1 MKNFVTGA
9 TGFVGSALV
18 RKLPD
23 RGEEVVALVRER
35 SDLTN
40 LAGLGVEL
48 AIGDLT
54 DPGSIVKGMGG
65 CGRVYHAAAD
75 YQLWVPD
82 RKAIYAA
89 NVDGT
94 RNVLDAARR
103 CGVER
108 VVYTSTVGALGNPGD
123 GTPGREDT
131 PVSISDMAGDYK
143 RSKFMAELEAQRF
156 AFEGLPVVIV
166 NPSTPVGPRDIKPT
180 PTGKMV
186 LDFVRG
192 KMFAYLD
199 TGLNIVDV
207 DDVALGHIL
216 AMEKGRPGE
225 KYILGNRDMTLR
237 EIFGILSRITGIPA
251 PRVRLPYGFV
261 YAVAIASTAV
271 SDYITHRPPLAP
283 IDAVRMARKFMFF
296 DPSKAVRELG
306 LPQSPVEGALERA
319 VKWFHDEGLVGRLAS
334 FSPPSFSGR
343 TYSSSCSS
351 IWSRHRSRSGRRSPL
366 SLLS

>member
-1 MKNFVTGA
+1 MPGGVKNYIDTEARFLYPNYMKNFVTGA

-18 RKLPD
+18 RKLLE
-23 RGEEVVALVRER
+23 RGEKVVALVRDG
-35 SDLTN
+35 SDLRN
-40 LAGLGVEL
+40 LSGLDVRL
-48 AIGDLT
+48 VRGDLT
-54 DPGSIVKGMGG
+54 DPGSIREGMSG
-65 CGRVYHAAAD
+65 CSRVYHAAAD

-82 RKAIYAA
+82 KKAIYAV
-89 NVDGT
+89 NVGGT
-94 RNVLDAARR
+94 RNVLEAARA

-131 PVSISDMAGDYK
+131 PVSINDMVGDYK
-143 RSKFMAELEAQRF
+143 KSTFLAELEAQRF
-156 AFEGLPVVIV
+156 SFEGLPVVIV

-207 DDVALGHIL
+207 DDVAMGHIL

-225 KYILGNRDMTLR
+225 KYILGTKDMTLR

-261 YAVAIASTAV
+261 YAVALASTAV
-271 SDYITHRPPLAP
+271 SDHLTHRPPLAP
-283 IDAVRMARKFMFF
+283 IDAVKMAKKFMFF
-296 DPSKAVRELG
+296 DPSKAIRELG
-306 LPQSPVEGALERA
+306 MPQSPVEDALERA
-319 VKWFHDEGLVGRLAS
+319 VKWFKDEGLAS
-334 FSPPSFSGR
+334 
-343 TYSSSCSS
+343 
-351 IWSRHRSRSGRRSPL
+351 
-366 SLLS
+366 

>member
-9 TGFVGSALV
+9 TGFVGSALA
-18 RKLPD
+18 RKLLE
-23 RGEEVVALVRER
+23 RGEEVVALVREG
-35 SDLTN
+35 SDLRN
-40 LAGLGVEL
+40 LEGLDVQL
-48 AIGDLT
+48 AKGDLT
-54 DPGSIVKGMGG
+54 DPDSILSGIRG
-65 CGRVYHAAAD
+65 CRRVYHAAAD

-82 RKAIYAA
+82 RKAIYEV
-89 NVDGT
+89 NVGGT
-94 RNVLDAARR
+94 TNVLRAARK

-131 PVSISDMAGDYK
+131 PVSINDMVGDYK
-143 RSKFMAELEAQRF
+143 KSKFMAELEAQRF
-156 AFEGLPVVIV
+156 AFEGFPVVIV

-207 DDVALGHIL
+207 DDVAMGHIL

-237 EIFGILSRITGIPA
+237 EIFRILSGITGIPA
-251 PRVRLPYGFV
+251 PRVRLPYRFV

-271 SDYITHRPPLAP
+271 SDYVTHRPPMAP
-283 IDAVRMARKFMFF
+283 IDAVKMARKFMFF

-306 LPQSPVEGALERA
+306 MPQSPVEDALERA
-319 VKWFHDEGLVGRLAS
+319 VRWFREEGLAN
-334 FSPPSFSGR
+334 
-343 TYSSSCSS
+343 
-351 IWSRHRSRSGRRSPL
+351 
-366 SLLS
+366 

>member
-18 RKLPD
+18 RKLLD
-23 RGEEVVALVRER
+23 RGEEVVALVREG

-40 LAGLGVEL
+40 LAGLGVGL
-48 AIGDLT
+48 SKGDLT
-54 DPGSIVKGMGG
+54 DPASILRGMDG

-82 RKAIYAA
+82 KKAIYAA

-131 PVSISDMAGDYK
+131 PVTIDDMVGDYK
-143 RSKFMAELEAQRF
+143 KSKFMAEQEALRF
-156 AFEGLPVVIV
+156 AKEGLPVVIV

-180 PTGKMV
+180 PTGKMI
-186 LDFVRG
+186 LDFLKG

-207 DDVALGHIL
+207 DDVAAGHIL

-237 EIFGILSRITGIPA
+237 EIFGILSSITGLPA
-251 PRVRLPYGFV
+251 PKVRLPYGFV
-261 YAVAIASTAV
+261 YAVALISTAV
-271 SDYITHRPPLAP
+271 SDHVTHRPPMAP
-283 IDAVRMARKFMFF
+283 IDAVKMARKFMFF
-296 DPSKAVRELG
+296 DPSKAVGELG
-306 LPQSPVEGALERA
+306 LPQSPVEVALERA
-319 VKWFHDEGLVGRLAS
+319 VKWFNDEGLV
-334 FSPPSFSGR
+334 
-343 TYSSSCSS
+343 
-351 IWSRHRSRSGRRSPL
+351 SR
-366 SLLS
+366 